1 MELLMSLASFLAR
14 PEWLLLPLLGMA
26 VFPLISSAQ
35 DPDAEIDIPYKK
47 FVLDNGLTLI
57 VHEDHK
63 APIVSVNVW
72 YHVGSKNEKPGKTG
86 FAHLFEHLMF
96 NGSEHFND
104 DYFQALEKVGATDL
118 NGTTNSDRTNYFQ
131 NVPTPALD
139 LVLWMESDR
148 MGYMIKAIDQA
159 KLDEQRGVVQNEK
172 RQGENSPY
180 AIAEELITKNT
191 YPANH
196 PYSWTVIGEMADLD
210 AAKLEDVHEWF
221 NTYYGA
227 ANATLV
233 IAGDIDPQTAKAKV
247 EKYFGH
253 IPAGPPIARQESWIA
268 KRTGSHRQI
277 AQDRVPQSRI
287 YKVWN
292 APGYGTKDAVMLDLI
307 TDVLSAGKTSR
318 LFKRLVYDE
327 QIATSAQASVYP
339 REIGGQVA
347 ITATA
352 IPGGDLGKVEAALDE
367 ELARFLEEG
376 PTAEELERV
385 KVQHRASFIRGIE
398 RIGGF
403 GGKSDRL
410 AQNEV
415 YTDNPEHY
423 KTQMRWAEDATAEQM
438 RDVARRWLSDG
449 VYILEI
455 HPYPESKTN
464 KEDVD
469 RTKLPEVSG
478 FPKLDL
484 PDLQRTT
491 LSNGL
496 QVVLAERHE
505 IPTVEF
511 GLIVDAGFAADQF
524 AAPGT
529 ASMAMSMMDEGT
541 EKRSALEISD
551 DLDLLGADLSTSAG
565 MDSCSI
571 RMSALKTKV
580 DESLEIF
587 ADVLLHPT
595 FPTNDLERLKR
606 QRIAQIQQEKTNPF
620 ATAFRLLPG
629 LIYGHDHAY
638 GQPLT
643 GTGTEASTKAMTR
656 EDLVKFHQTW
666 FQPGNGTLAV
676 VGDTTLAEVK
686 PLLEKHLAAWKKT
699 AEPPTKNIAAVDAP
713 AKRVVYVVDKPAAQQ
728 SVIIAGLPT
737 VPKDN
742 PNEVAI
748 ETMNTILGGAFTS
761 RLNMN
766 LREDKHWSYGVRT
779 MVFDTKGPR
788 PFLAVAPVQTDKTK
802 ESLIEM
808 DKDMREM
815 LAAKPPT
822 AEELAKA
829 KDSLTLRLPGRFE
842 TKRSILGA
850 MQEMIVYGLPETYYE
865 TYPQEVRALDLAQ
878 VAAAANK
885 VVQPDH
891 LVWIVVGDR
900 SKIAAG
906 IDELGWGEVRQL
918 SPDGEILN

>member
-1 MELLMSLASFLAR
+1 MSLVSLFAR

-26 VFPLISSAQ
+26 VFPLVSAAQ
-35 DPDAEIDIPYKK
+35 DPDAEIDIPYTK

-72 YHVGSKNEKPGKTG
+72 YHVGSKNEKLGKTG

-172 RQGENSPY
+172 RQGENAPY
-180 AIAEELITKNT
+180 AIAYDLITKNT
-191 YPANH
+191 FPAGH
-196 PYSWTVIGEMADLD
+196 PYSWTVIGEMEDLD

-227 ANATLV
+227 ANATIV

-247 EKYFGH
+247 EKHFGH

-268 KRTGSHRQI
+268 KLRGEHRQV
-277 AQDRVPQSRI
+277 AQDRVPQARI

-292 APGYGTKDAVMLDLI
+292 TPGYGTRDAVMLDLI
-307 TDVLSAGKTSR
+307 TDVLAAGKTSR
-318 LFKRLVYDE
+318 LFKRLVYDDR
-327 QIATSAQASVYP
+327 IATAATASVYG
-339 REIGGQVA
+339 REIGGQVTA
-347 ITATA
+347 MATA
-352 IPGGDLGKVEAALDE
+352 VPGGDLAKVEAALDE
-367 ELARFLEEG
+367 EVARFLEEG

-415 YTDNPEHY
+415 YMGDPEHY
-423 KTQMRWAEDATAEQM
+423 KTQLRWAEEATAAEL

-449 VYILEI
+449 VYALEI
-455 HPYPESKTN
+455 HPLPETKTT
-464 KEDVD
+464 KDEID
-469 RTKLPEVSG
+469 RSKLPEVSG

-484 PDLQRTT
+484 PDLQRAK

-496 QVVLAERHE
+496 NLVLAERHD
-505 IPTVEF
+505 IPTVE
-511 GLIVDAGFAADQF
+511 LALVVNAGYAADQF
-524 AAPGT
+524 AAPGV
-529 ASMAMSMMDEGT
+529 ASMSMSMIDEGT
-541 EKRSALEISD
+541 GKRSALEISD
-551 DLDLLGADLSTSAG
+551 DLDLLGANLTTGAG
-565 MDSCSI
+565 MDTCSM
-571 RMSALKTKV
+571 RLSALKTKV

-587 ADVLLHPT
+587 ADVLLDPT
-595 FPTNDLERLKR
+595 FPQQELERLKQ
-606 QRIAQIQQEKTNPF
+606 QRLAAIQQEKTNP
-620 ATAFRLLPG
+620 AMIAYRLLPA
-629 LIYGHDHAY
+629 LIFGKDHAY

-656 EDLVKFHQTW
+656 EDLVRFHETW
-666 FQPGNGTLAV
+666 FQPANATVAV
-676 VGDTTLAEVK
+676 VGDTTLAEMK
-686 PLLEKHLAAWKKT
+686 PLLEKHLGSWKQT
-699 AEPPTKNIAAVDAP
+699 AEAPKKNIAPKAPP
-713 AKRVVYVVDKPAAQQ
+713 AKRQLYVVDKPGAQQ

-742 PNEVAI
+742 PNEAAI
-748 ETMNTILGGAFTS
+748 ETLNTILGGAFTS

-766 LREDKHWSYGVRT
+766 LREDKHWSYGART

-788 PFLAVAPVQTDKTK
+788 PFLAYAPVQTDKTK

-808 DKDMREM
+808 DKEMRVILGET
-815 LAAKPPT
+815 PPT
-822 AEELAKA
+822 PDELKKA
-829 KDSLTLRLPGRFE
+829 QDNLTLRLPGRFE
-842 TKRSILGA
+842 TKQALLGA
-850 MQEMIVYGLPETYYE
+850 VQEMIIYGLPETYYE
-865 TYPQEVRALDLAQ
+865 TYPDKVRALGVQD
-878 VAAAANK
+878 VAAAAEK
-885 VVQPDH
+885 LVLPDK

-906 IDELGWGEVRQL
+906 IDELGWGEVRRM
-918 SPDGEILN
+918 SVDGEILN

>member
-1 MELLMSLASFLAR
+1 MSLATFLAR
-14 PEWLLLPLLGMA
+14 PELMLALPIFGMA
-26 VFPLISSAQ
+26 LFPLAVSAQ
-35 DPDAEIDIPYKK
+35 DADAEIDIPYTK
-47 FVLDNGLTLI
+47 FVLDNGLTLL
-57 VHEDHK
+57 VHEDRK

-104 DYFQALEKVGATDL
+104 DYFQAMEKVGATDL

-139 LVLWMESDR
+139 LALWMESDR
-148 MGYMIKAIDQA
+148 MGYMIKAIDQE

-180 AIAEELITKNT
+180 AIADELITKNT
-191 YPANH
+191 FPAGH
-196 PYSWTVIGEMADLD
+196 PYSWTVIGEMEDLD
-210 AAKLEDVHEWF
+210 AASLEDVHEWF

-233 IAGDIDPQTAKAKV
+233 IAGDIDPETAKQKV

-253 IPAGPPIARQESWIA
+253 IAAGPPIARQESWIA
-268 KRTGSHRQI
+268 KRTGAHRQV

-292 APGYGTKDAVMLDLI
+292 TPGYGTKEAVMLDLI

-318 LFKRLVYDE
+318 FYKRLVYDE
-327 QIATSAQASVYP
+327 QIATSVRASIYG
-339 REIGGQVA
+339 REIAGQVS
-347 ITATA
+347 IVATA
-352 IPGGDLGKVEAALDE
+352 VPGGDLKKVEQAIDE
-367 ELARFLEEG
+367 ELARFLKEG

-385 KVQHRASFIRGIE
+385 KVQHRASFIRGVE

-410 AQNEV
+410 AQNQV
-415 YTDNPEHY
+415 YTGDPEHY
-423 KTQMRWAEDATAEQM
+423 KTQLRWAENATAAEM
-438 RDVARRWLSDG
+438 RDVAREWLSDG

-455 HPYPESKTN
+455 HPLPETKTTTD
-464 KEDVD
+464 EVD
-469 RTKLPEVSG
+469 RSKLPDVSG
-478 FPKLDL
+478 FPTLDL
-484 PDLQRTT
+484 PDLERTT

-496 QVVLAERHE
+496 EVILAERHD

-511 GLIVDAGFAADQF
+511 SLIVDAGYAADQF
-524 AAPGT
+524 AAPGV
-529 ASMAMSMMDEGT
+529 ASMTMGMIDEGAG
-541 EKRSALEISD
+541 KRDSLQINDA
-551 DLDLLGADLSTSAG
+551 LDLLGANLSAGAG
-565 MDSCSI
+565 MDSCSV
-571 RMSALKTKV
+571 RLSALKTKL
-580 DESLEIF
+580 DESLDIYS
-587 ADVLLHPT
+587 DVILSPT
-595 FPTNDLERLKR
+595 FPPSELERLRR
-606 QRIAQIQQEKTNPF
+606 QRLATIQQEKTNPF
-620 ATAFRLLPG
+620 LIAYRLLPG
-629 LIYGHDHAY
+629 LIYGKDHAY

-643 GTGTEASTKAMTR
+643 GSGTEASAMAMTR
-656 EDLVKFHQTW
+656 DDLVKFHETW
-666 FQPGNGTLAV
+666 FQPSNSKLLV

-686 PLLEKHLAAWKKT
+686 PLLEKHLGSWKDS
-699 AEPPTKNIAAVDAP
+699 ADVPTKNIAAVDAP
-713 AKRVVYVVDKPAAQQ
+713 AKRIVYVVDKPAAQQ

-737 VPKDN
+737 IAKDN
-742 PNEVAI
+742 PDEVAI
-748 ETMNTILGGAFTS
+748 ETMNAILGGTFTS

-766 LREDKHWSYGVRT
+766 LREDKHWSYGART

-808 DKDMREM
+808 DKEMRAI
-815 LAAKPPT
+815 LGDAPPRP
-822 AEELAKA
+822 EELQKA
-829 KDSLTLRLPGRFE
+829 QDNLTLRLPGRFE
-842 TKRSILGA
+842 TKRALLGA
-850 MQEMIVYGLPETYYE
+850 MQEMIVYGLPEDYYE
-865 TYPQEVRALDLAQ
+865 TYPGKVRALEVPQLS
-878 VAAAANK
+878 AAAEK
-885 VVQPDH
+885 VVLPDK
-891 LVWIVVGDR
+891 LIWIVVGDR

>member
-1 MELLMSLASFLAR
+1 MSLANLLAR

-26 VFPLISSAQ
+26 VFPLVSSAQ
-35 DPDAEIDIPYKK
+35 DPDAEIDIPYTK
-47 FVLDNGLTLI
+47 FVLDNGLTLL

-148 MGYMIKAIDQA
+148 MGYMVKAIDQA

-180 AIAEELITKNT
+180 AIADELITKNT
-191 YPANH
+191 FPAGH

-210 AAKLEDVHEWF
+210 AASLEDVHEWF

-233 IAGDIDPQTAKAKV
+233 IAGDIDPQTAKTKV

-253 IPAGPPIARQESWIA
+253 IPAGPPIARHEAWIA
-268 KRTGSHRQI
+268 KRTGEHRQV

-292 APGYGTKDAVMLDLI
+292 TPGFGTKDYVMLDLI
-307 TDVLSAGKTSR
+307 TDILSAGKTSR

-327 QIATSAQASVYP
+327 QIATSARASVYG
-339 REIGGQVA
+339 REIAGQV
-347 ITATA
+347 TVMATA
-352 IPGGDLGKVEAALDE
+352 VPGGDLAKVEQAVDD
-367 ELARFLEEG
+367 ELARFLADG

-385 KVQHRASFIRGIE
+385 KVQHRASFIRGVE

-415 YTDNPEHY
+415 YTGDPEHY
-423 KTQMRWAEDATAEQM
+423 KIALRWAEEATAAEL

-449 VYILEI
+449 VYALEI
-455 HPYPESKTN
+455 HPLPETKTTTD
-464 KEDVD
+464 EVD
-469 RTKLPEVSG
+469 RSKLPEVSG
-478 FPKLDL
+478 FPTLDL
-484 PDLQRTT
+484 PSFQRTT

-496 QVVLAERHE
+496 QVVLAERHD
-505 IPTVEF
+505 IPTVELS
-511 GLIVDAGFAADQF
+511 LIVDAGYAADQF
-524 AAPGT
+524 AAPGV
-529 ASMAMSMMDEGT
+529 ASMTMAMIDEGAG
-541 EKRSALEISD
+541 KRSALEIND
-551 DLDLLGADLSTSAG
+551 DLDLLGANLSTGAG

-571 RMSALKTKV
+571 QMSALEPKL
-580 DESLEIF
+580 DESLAIF
-587 ADVLLHPT
+587 ADVLLRPT
-595 FPTNDLERLKR
+595 FPGDELERLRR
-606 QRIAQIQQEKTNPF
+606 QRLATIQQEKTNPF
-620 ATAFRLLPG
+620 LIAYRLLPG
-629 LIYGHDHAY
+629 LVYGKDHAY

-643 GTGTEASTKAMTR
+643 GSGTEQSAKEMTR
-656 EDLVKFHQTW
+656 EDLVKFHGTW
-666 FQPGNGTLAV
+666 FQPSNGKLLV
-676 VGDTTLAEVK
+676 VGDTTLAKIK
-686 PLLEKHLAAWKKT
+686 PLLEKHLGGWKDAAAVPK
-699 AEPPTKNIAAVDAP
+699 KNIAAVKPP
-713 AKRVVYVVDKPAAQQ
+713 AKRIIYVVDKPAAQQ

-737 VPKDN
+737 IAKDN
-742 PNEVAI
+742 PDEVAI
-748 ETMNTILGGAFTS
+748 ETMNAILGGSFTS

-766 LREDKHWSYGVRT
+766 LREDKHWSYGART

-808 DKDMREM
+808 DKEMRQILGEVPP
-815 LAAKPPT
+815 KP
-822 AEELAKA
+822 EELAKA
-829 KDSLTLRLPGRFE
+829 QDNLTLRLPGRFE
-842 TKRSILGA
+842 TKRALLSG
-850 MQEMIVYGLPETYYE
+850 MQEILVYGLPETYFE
-865 TYPQEVRALDLAQ
+865 TYPEQVRALTVDQ
-878 VAAAANK
+878 IAAAAK
-885 VVQPDH
+885 EVVLPDN

-900 SKIAAG
+900 TRIAAG

>member
-1 MELLMSLASFLAR
+1 MELLMSFAYFLAR
-14 PEWLLLPLLGMA
+14 PEWLLLTFVGMA
-26 VFPLISSAQ
+26 VFPLVSSAQ
-35 DPDAEIDIPYKK
+35 DPDAEIEIPYTK

-118 NGTTNSDRTNYFQ
+118 NGTTSNDRTNYFQ

-148 MGYMIKAIDQA
+148 MGYMVKAIDQD

-180 AIAEELITKNT
+180 AIAEELITRNT
-191 YPANH
+191 FPAGH
-196 PYSWTVIGEMADLD
+196 PYSWTVIGEMEDLD

-227 ANATLV
+227 GNATLV
-233 IAGDIDPQTAKAKV
+233 IAGDITPEVAKAKV

-253 IPAGPPIARQESWIA
+253 IPAGPPIARHESWIA
-268 KRTGSHRQI
+268 KRSGSHRQA
-277 AQDRVPQSRI
+277 AQDRVPQSRL

-292 APGYGTKDAVMLDLI
+292 APGYGTKDAAMLDLI

-318 LFKRLVYDE
+318 LYKRLVYDE
-327 QIATSAQASVYP
+327 QIATSARASIYG
-339 REIGGQVA
+339 REIAGQVTV
-347 ITATA
+347 TATA
-352 IPGGDLGKVEAALDE
+352 VPGGDLASVEAAVDE
-367 ELARFLEEG
+367 ELARFLQEG

-385 KVQHRASFIRGIE
+385 KIQHRASFIRGIE

-415 YTDNPEHY
+415 YTGDPEHY
-423 KTQMRWAEDATAEQM
+423 KTQLRWAEEATAEEM

-455 HPYPESKTN
+455 HPLPETKTG
-464 KEDVD
+464 KDEVD
-469 RTKLPEVSG
+469 RSKLPEVSG
-478 FPKLDL
+478 FPKLAL

-496 QVVLAERHE
+496 NVVLAERHD

-511 GLIVDAGFAADQF
+511 ALVVDAGYAADQF
-524 AAPGT
+524 AAPGV
-529 ASMAMSMMDEGT
+529 ASMTMAMIDEGAGN
-541 EKRSALEISD
+541 RSALEIND
-551 DLDLLGADLSTSAG
+551 DLDLLGANLSTGAG

-571 RMSALKTKV
+571 RLSALKTKV
-580 DESLEIF
+580 DESLAIF

-595 FPTNDLERLKR
+595 FPGAELDRLKR
-606 QRIAQIQQEKTNPF
+606 QRLATIQQEKTNPF
-620 ATAFRLLPG
+620 AIAYRLLPA
-629 LIYGHDHAY
+629 LVYGKDHAY

-643 GTGTEASTKAMTR
+643 GSGTEESAKAMTR

-666 FQPGNGTLAV
+666 FQPGNGTLAI

-686 PLLEKHLAAWKKT
+686 PLLEKHLAAWRKSGEVPVKNV
-699 AEPPTKNIAAVDAP
+699 ADVEPP
-713 AKRVVYVVDKPAAQQ
+713 AKRVIYLVDKPAAQQ

-737 VPKDN
+737 LPKDN
-742 PNEVAI
+742 PDEVAI
-748 ETMNTILGGAFTS
+748 ETMNAILGGSFTS

-766 LREDKHWSYGVRT
+766 LREDKHWSYGART

-808 DKDMREM
+808 DKEMRAI
-815 LAAKPPT
+815 LGDAPPK
-822 AEELAKA
+822 ADELAKA
-829 KDSLTLRLPGRFE
+829 QDNLTLRLPGRFE
-842 TKRSILGA
+842 TKRALLGA
-850 MQEMIVYGLPETYYE
+850 IQEMIVYGLPESYYE
-865 TYPQEVRALDLAQ
+865 TYPEQVRALDLAE
-878 VAAAANK
+878 VAAAAKK
-885 VVQPDH
+885 VVLPDN

-900 SKIAAG
+900 SKIAPG
-906 IDELGWGEVRQL
+906 IDELGWGQVRQL